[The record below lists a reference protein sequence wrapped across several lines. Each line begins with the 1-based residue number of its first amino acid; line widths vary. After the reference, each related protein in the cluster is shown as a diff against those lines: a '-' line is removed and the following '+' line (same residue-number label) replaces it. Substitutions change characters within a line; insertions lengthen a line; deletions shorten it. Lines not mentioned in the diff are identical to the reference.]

1 MCNENL
7 ERSKDLLVLDTFK
20 EIVNIGISE
29 AGHSL
34 SEILKRRILL
44 RVSELLFLDT
54 NEISDFLLKELPD
67 IGVLIMQGF
76 HGELNGISTLAYS
89 HEYADT
95 LMSLLIG
102 KEKSISAYQVS
113 DLASL
118 EEFGNILSVSCI
130 STIANIC
137 NVRIRFDL
145 PKVYI
150 NLTRLIVEN
159 LTSAYGQFEKY
170 LILKNLISIGDFE
183 IEGYLLFLLS
193 FENFEQIVDSL
204 IVNYRNQLKG
214 KK

>member
-1 MCNENL
+1 MCNDNS
-7 ERSKDLLVLDTFK
+7 ERSKVTLVLDTFK
-20 EIVNIGISE
+20 KIVNSGISE

-34 SEILKRRILL
+34 SEILQRRIIL

-54 NEISDFLLKELPD
+54 DEINDFLQKELPD

-95 LMSLLIG
+95 LMGLLIG

-118 EEFGNILSVSCI
+118 EEFGNILFVSCI
-130 STIANIC
+130 SEIANVCDVKIQ
-137 NVRIRFDL
+137 FDL

-150 NLTRLIVEN
+150 NLTKLIVEN
-159 LTSAYGQFEKY
+159 LTSAHGQFEKC
-170 LILKNLISIGDFE
+170 LILKNLITIADFE

-193 FENFEQIVDSL
+193 FENFERIVETL
-204 IVNYRNQLKG
+204 LENYAD
-214 KK
+214 